1 LPGKKIRI
9 VAEKELAK
17 LRSDAEEFPEE
28 LEKAVQDSLKETTA
42 QLEKDH
48 KFEKQLL
55 LKDHDG
61 EMKLKN
67 QQIDS
72 LLAKIMD
79 LEIQLKQAYSK
90 ADNAENNT
98 KEITLKAIQSSG
110 QIKIIEKE
118 DNRRKP
124 EE

>member
-1 LPGKKIRI
+1 MARI
-9 VAEKELAK
+9 K
-17 LRSDAEEFPEE
+17 
-28 LEKAVQDSLKETTA
+28 
-42 QLEKDH
+42 
-48 KFEKQLL
+48 
-55 LKDHDG
+55 
-61 EMKLKN
+61 
-67 QQIDS
+67 
-72 LLAKIMD
+72 D

-118 DNRRKP
+118 EPRRKP